1 MYGMI
6 HQAARTMA
14 IAHLGEDGWTDFAK
28 QHALSD
34 EHFIGVEYYDDAE
47 TMRLV
52 ELIAARLELPP
63 EDALREFGQH
73 WIAFAGS
80 SAYGRILS
88 MAGDD
93 LAGFL
98 ENLDR
103 MHASIKSTMPLA
115 RMPSFHILE
124 NGGDTMKVLYRSERS
139 GLAAFVEG
147 ILAAVAKN
155 FGENVV
161 ITRPDPD
168 HDDGTVAFLIQ
179 RSLEP

>member
-1 MYGMI
+1 MI

-14 IAHLGEDGWTDFAK
+14 IAHLGEDGWAAFLK
-28 QHALSD
+28 QNALGD
-34 EHFIGVEYYDDAE
+34 EHFIGVEYYEDAE

-52 ELIAARLELPP
+52 ELIAARLELPAD
-63 EDALREFGQH
+63 DALREFGHH

-98 ENLDR
+98 DNLDR

-115 RMPSFHILE
+115 RMPSFQVLE
-124 NGGDTMKVLYRSERS
+124 NGGDAMKVLYRSERS

-147 ILAAVAKN
+147 ILSAVARSL
-155 FGENVV
+155 GEEVT
-161 ITRPDPD
+161 ISRPEPD
-168 HDDGTVAFLIQ
+168 RDDGTVAFLIE
-179 RSLEP
+179 RSADT

>member
-6 HQAARTMA
+6 HQAARNMA
-14 IAHLGEDGWTDFAK
+14 VAHLGEKGWSDFVK
-28 QHALSD
+28 QHAMGD
-34 EHFIGVEYYDDAE
+34 EHFIGVEYYDDTE

-52 ELIAARLELPP
+52 ELIAARLALPP
-63 EDALREFGQH
+63 EEALREFGHH
-73 WIAFAGS
+73 WIEFAGS

-98 ENLDR
+98 DNLDR

-115 RMPSFHILE
+115 RMPSFQVLE
-124 NGGDTMKVLYRSERS
+124 NGGDTMKVLYRSERT

-147 ILAAVAKN
+147 ILAAVARN
-155 FGENVV
+155 FGEDVT
-161 ITRPDPD
+161 ITRPEPD
-168 HDDGTVAFLIQ
+168 RDDGTVAFLIQ
-179 RSLEP
+179 RRADP